1 MEELTITVTIADR
14 PYRLTIHREEEENIR
29 KATNIINNTIKKYS
43 ENFAYNDK
51 QDLLAMVALEQT
63 THAIGKET
71 DNKKDLDTLKDKLT
85 AMDDL
90 LLKSLEDNKSR
101 VL

>member
-1 MEELTITVTIADR
+1 MDELTITVTIAER
-14 PYRLTIHREEEENIR
+14 PYRLTIQREEEENIR

-71 DNKKDLDTLKDKLT
+71 DNKRNLETLNDKLE
-85 AMDDL
+85 AIDDM
-90 LLKSLEDNKSR
+90 LLKSLSEQ
-101 VL
+101 

>member
-1 MEELTITVTIADR
+1 MDELTITVTIADR
-14 PYRLTIHREEEENIR
+14 PYRLTIQREEEENIR

-71 DNKKDLDTLKDKLT
+71 DNKKNLETLNDKLE
-85 AMDDL
+85 AMDQML
-90 LLKSLEDNKSR
+90 LSSLREE
-101 VL
+101 